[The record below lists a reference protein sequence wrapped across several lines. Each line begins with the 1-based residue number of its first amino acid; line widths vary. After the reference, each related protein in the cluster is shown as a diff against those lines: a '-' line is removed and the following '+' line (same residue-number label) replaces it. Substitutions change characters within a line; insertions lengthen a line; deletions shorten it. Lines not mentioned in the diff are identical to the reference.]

1 MDIATQKKEIEKELV
16 EKIITALEQKQI
28 ILVQMKEI
36 SNFILDSMD
45 QIKDNSQLLIF
56 FETLKNKWNIFED
69 TYAIYKNKLNQDKE
83 KMVIDKLSH
92 FISNFKN

>member
-16 EKIITALEQKQI
+16 EKIIAALEQKQI
-28 ILVQMKEI
+28 TLVQMKEI

-45 QIKDNSQLLIF
+45 QIKDNPQLLIF